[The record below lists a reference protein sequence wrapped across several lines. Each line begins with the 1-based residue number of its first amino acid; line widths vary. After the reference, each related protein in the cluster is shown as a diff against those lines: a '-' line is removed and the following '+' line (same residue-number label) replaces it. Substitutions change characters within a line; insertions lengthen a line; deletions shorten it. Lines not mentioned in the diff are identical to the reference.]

1 MMVELSGPRLG
12 RHYIGDIPNRRHGL
26 YFSLFLRRKV
36 WSSVTEE
43 RLRFVARVPDGEAMT
58 MCAGISAYRAR
69 PAARF
74 SIVTRKGQA
83 ARDDRSRRPVLAT
96 WCYRYV
102 VLPTCPGPDI

>member
-1 MMVELSGPRLG
+1 M
-12 RHYIGDIPNRRHGL
+12 

-43 RLRFVARVPDGEAMT
+43 RLRFVARVPDGGGHDNVCRDFGVSHKTGCKIFDRYKEG
-58 MCAGISAYRAR
+58 AGRA
-69 PAARF
+69 
-74 SIVTRKGQA
+74 G
-83 ARDDRSRRPVLAT
+83 RSVATPVLAT